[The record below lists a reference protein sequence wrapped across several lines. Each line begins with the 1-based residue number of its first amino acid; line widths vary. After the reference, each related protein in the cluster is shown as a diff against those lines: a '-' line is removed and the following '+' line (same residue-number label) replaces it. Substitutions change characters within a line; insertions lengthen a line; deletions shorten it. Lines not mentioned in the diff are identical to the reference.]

1 MPLIKRSALI
11 NCSASQMYALV
22 DDIPAYPQFLPWC
35 KSAHEHA
42 RNEDEVQA
50 SLEIARGGFQR
61 AFTTQNRLQKDKII
75 EMRLVE
81 GPFKHLQGFWRFE
94 PLDEGA
100 CKVSL
105 DIEFEF
111 NSRLLALTLGPI
123 FGQICNSLVDAFL
136 TRAKV
141 VYGGQDQR

>member
-1 MPLIKRSALI
+1 MPLIQRSALVRF
-11 NCSASQMYALV
+11 SAAQMFALV

-35 KSAHEHA
+35 SA
-42 RNEDEVQA
+42 A
-50 SLEIARGGFQR
+50 SEKQRDGDDVVASIQIARGGFQR
-61 AFTTQNRLQKDKII
+61 AFTTRNRLQKDKMI

-81 GPFKHLQGFWRFE
+81 GPFRHLQGFWRFE
-94 PLDEGA
+94 ALDEGA

-111 NSRLLALTLGPI
+111 DSKLLAFTLGPV
-123 FGQICNSLVDAFL
+123 FGQICNSLVDAFV

-141 VYGGQDQR
+141 KYGG